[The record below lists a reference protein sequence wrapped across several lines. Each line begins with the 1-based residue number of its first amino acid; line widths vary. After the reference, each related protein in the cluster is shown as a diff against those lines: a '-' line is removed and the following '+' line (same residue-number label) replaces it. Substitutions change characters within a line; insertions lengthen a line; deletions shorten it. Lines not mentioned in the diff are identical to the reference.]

1 MTEGE
6 LDKEINDFLLFVNE
20 LFPYFEF
27 GSFHGSS
34 VNGVNAS
41 GNLEFSLRQKC
52 LKNTIYTNTLPRE
65 FLHFTSIDALCSI
78 MNENTLRLYNID
90 YKNDSNEFT
99 HIFKKNKIDIQQE
112 EILNFRTSLHTLS
125 LCKNS
130 IDNLSNSTLW
140 ERYGKKGKGVAIV
153 LELLNEDWNFF
164 ILGQVFYR
172 NNKIIKQHFLRTI
185 YYIQRNKNKFN
196 QSRMPILIGI
206 LAILYKRSYWQ
217 FENEFRLI
225 SFLEYDKNSLFVK
238 EEDHTL
244 GVDYLKYIA
253 NKGKIKSYVEL
264 YLDNKIQVLAEKIN
278 EKQLNIF
285 PRFKIKSIVL
295 GDKVSDADYG
305 NLKVLWHYYG
315 RNNHHRIESIYT
327 FEEALTKFQ

>member
-1 MTEGE
+1 MREGE
-6 LDKEINDFLLFVNE
+6 LDKEISDFLQFVIE

-34 VNGVNAS
+34 VNGVNAA
-41 GNLEFSLRQKC
+41 GNLEFSIRQKC
-52 LKNTIYTNTLPRE
+52 LNNTIYTETIPRE

-78 MNENTLRLYNID
+78 MNENTLRLYNIE

-112 EILNFRTSLHTLS
+112 EISNFRTSLHTLS

-140 ERYGKKGKGVAIV
+140 KRYGKKGKGVAIV
-153 LELLNEDWNFF
+153 LELLNEDWDFF

-172 NNKIIKQHFLRTI
+172 NNKLIKQQFLRTI
-185 YYIQRNKNKFN
+185 DYIQRNKNKFN
-196 QSRMPILIGI
+196 QSRMPILLGI
-206 LAILYKRSYWQ
+206 LGILYKKNYWL

-225 SFLEYDKNSLFVK
+225 SFLDYEKDSLFIK
-238 EEDHTL
+238 EDDHTL
-244 GVDYLKYIA
+244 GIDYIKFVA

-278 EKQLNIF
+278 EKPLNIF

-295 GDKVSDADYG
+295 GDKVSDEDYG
-305 NLKVLWHYYG
+305 NLKILWYHYN
-315 RNNHHRIESIYT
+315 RNNHHHIESIHT
-327 FEEALTKFQ
+327 LEEALREIR